1 MNKRIVK
8 KSIIYI
14 LATAF
19 IILWLMPIF
28 YLFIV
33 AIKPANEFYM
43 YGMFALPK
51 NPTFKNFVIA
61 WNKIGSYFFNS
72 LMFVGL
78 SLPVIILLSTMAAY
92 SLSRFKIKGQKFFIS
107 YLMLGMLLPIHIT
120 LLPNYMT
127 MKNMGLL
134 NNRWGLI
141 VLYIALN
148 IPFTFF
154 LTRGHFM
161 GINKEIEESAYI
173 DGASSTR
180 IFFTIILPLA
190 APIIVISLVMN
201 FMNVWND
208 LVLAITYTTNDK
220 LMPVNAGLLRFVEE
234 YAQNYE
240 RMTAGILI
248 SILPL
253 SITFIF
259 LQKYFVAGM
268 SEGALKG

>member
-1 MNKRIVK
+1 MKKIKKTAIYTFCTLFIV
-8 KSIIYI
+8 
-14 LATAF
+14 
-19 IILWLMPIF
+19 LWLLPIF

-43 YGMFALPK
+43 YGMFAMPK
-51 NPTFKNFVIA
+51 NPTFGNFVIA
-61 WNKIGSYFFNS
+61 WDKIGFYFVNS
-72 LMFVGL
+72 LIFIVCT
-78 SLPVIILLSTMAAY
+78 LPFIILLSTMAAY
-92 SLSRFKIKGQKFFIS
+92 SLSRFEIKGKTFLIG

-127 MKNMGLL
+127 MKSLNLLNSRMGLIL
-134 NNRWGLI
+134 
-141 VLYIALN
+141 LYISLN

-154 LTRGHFM
+154 LTRGHFL
-161 GINKEIEESAYI
+161 GINKEIEEAAYI
-173 DGASSTR
+173 DGCPSWQ
-180 IFFTIILPLA
+180 IFFRIILPLST
-190 APIIVISLVMN
+190 PIIVIALVMN

-208 LVLAITYTTNDK
+208 LVLAITYATSDS

-253 SITFIF
+253 SIVFVT
-259 LQKYFVAGM
+259 LQKHFVAGM

>member
-1 MNKRIVK
+1 MKILKKTLMYIFCTLFIV
-8 KSIIYI
+8 
-14 LATAF
+14 
-19 IILWLMPIF
+19 LWLLPIF
-28 YLFIV
+28 YLIVV

-43 YGMFALPK
+43 YGMFSMPK
-51 NPTFKNFVIA
+51 APTLGNFSIA
-61 WNKIGSYFFNS
+61 WNKISSYFFNS
-72 LMFVGL
+72 IVFVVI
-78 SLPVIILLSTMAAY
+78 SLPFIILFATMAAY
-92 SLSRFKIKGQKFFIS
+92 ALSRFDIKGQNAFIG

-127 MKNMGLL
+127 MKQFGML
-134 NNRWGLI
+134 NSRLGLI
-141 VLYIALN
+141 IIYIALN

-154 LTRGHFM
+154 LTRGHFL
-161 GINKEIEESAYI
+161 GINKEIEEAAYL
-173 DGASSTR
+173 DGCPTWQV
-180 IFFTIILPLA
+180 FFRIILPLS

-248 SILPL
+248 SIIPL
-253 SITFIF
+253 SLIFVF